1 MSAPRGQFSSNIGF
15 LMAAAGSAVGLGN
28 IWGFPTKAAQN
39 GGAAFVVV
47 YLILAFLLAYP
58 ALMAELTIGR
68 HARRNMVQALR
79 GISVGPLSRLFG
91 NLTGFGGIVVASLI
105 LSFYSIV
112 AGWMVAHLAE
122 PFARLFGAD
131 DVASWLT
138 TGSIGRNLLFAAIFS
153 SMTMVIIASGV
164 EKGIERWS
172 TLLMPALIILLLLL
186 IIYVLTQPGA
196 MAGLEAYLI
205 PDFSHFSWELVISA
219 MGQAFF
225 SLSLGVGTML
235 IYGSYLS
242 KQESLPRLGALV
254 TLIDVG
260 IAFTAGLL
268 ILPAMY
274 VAQEAGTQIFAAS
287 GELIAGPDL
296 ILQVLPALFDTMG
309 TAGLFVAT
317 AFFALMTIASVTSSI
332 SMLEV
337 PVAFSIEN
345 LKLGRKRAT
354 LLVGLVI
361 FAISSLIIFNFDALF
376 VLVITISTEYGQPL
390 LGVAL
395 CIFAGWIWRRDE
407 VLMELKK
414 GHENIG
420 STLFWK
426 VWPWYVRIVC
436 PVLILA
442 AFAQSVG
449 LFSRILDIFA

>member
-1 MSAPRGQFSSNIGF
+1 MSAPRGQFSSNFGF

-28 IWGFPTKAAQN
+28 IWGFPTNVAAN

-58 ALMAELTIGR
+58 VLMAELSIGR

-79 GISVGPLSRLFG
+79 GISTGPVSRGVGTLA
-91 NLTGFGGIVVASLI
+91 GFGGILVASLI
-105 LSFYSIV
+105 LSFYAIV
-112 AGWMVAHLAE
+112 AGWMVAHLAD
-122 PFARLFGAD
+122 PFANLVGASET
-131 DVASWLT
+131 AAWLT
-138 TGSIGRNLLFAAIFS
+138 GDSTARNFTFTAIFS
-153 SMTMVIIASGV
+153 GLTMLIIASGV

-172 TLLMPALIILLLLL
+172 TLLMPALIILLLML
-186 IIYVLTQPGA
+186 IVYVLTQPGA
-196 MAGLEAYLI
+196 MSGLEAYLI
-205 PDFSHFSWELVISA
+205 PDFGKLSPQLLLSA

-274 VAQEAGTQIFAAS
+274 VAQEAGTQIYSEA
-287 GELIAGPDL
+287 GELIAGPGL

-309 TAGLFVAT
+309 TSGLFVAI
-317 AFFALMTIASVTSSI
+317 AFFALMVIASLTSSI

-337 PVAFSIEN
+337 PVAFCIESLG
-345 LKLGRKRAT
+345 LKRKPAT
-354 LLVGLVI
+354 LLTGAVI
-361 FAISSLIIFNFDALF
+361 FAISTLIIFNFEALF
-376 VLVITISTEYGQPL
+376 GLVISASTEYGQPL
-390 LGVAL
+390 LGVVL
-395 CIFAGWIWRRDE
+395 CIFAGWIWRRDQ
-407 VLMELKK
+407 LLTELQE
-414 GHENIG
+414 GHPGIEK
-420 STLFWK
+420 TLFWK

-436 PVLILA
+436 PLLILA
-442 AFAQSVG
+442 AFVQT
-449 LFSRILDIFA
+449 II

>member
-1 MSAPRGQFSSNIGF
+1 MSAPRGQFSSNVGF

-28 IWGFPTKAAQN
+28 IWGFPTKAASN

-47 YLILAFLLAYP
+47 YLFMAFLLAYP

-79 GISVGPLSRLFG
+79 GIARGPVTRFLG
-91 NLTGFGGIVVASLI
+91 GLTGFGGILVASLI
-105 LSFYSIV
+105 LSFYAIV

-122 PFARLFGAD
+122 PFATLIGAGGIAD
-131 DVASWLT
+131 WLT
-138 TGSIGRNLLFAAIFS
+138 GDSTPRNLTVTAIFS
-153 SMTMVIIASGV
+153 GLTMLIIASGV

-172 TLLMPALIILLLLL
+172 TLLMPSLILLLLLL
-186 IIYVLTQPGA
+186 IIYVLAQDGA
-196 MAGLEAYLI
+196 MKGLEVYLM
-205 PDFSHFSWELVISA
+205 PDFSQLSPELMLSA

-242 KQESLPRLGALV
+242 RQESLPRLGALV

-274 VAQEAGTQIFAAS
+274 VAQEAGTQIFS
-287 GELIAGPDL
+287 DTGELIAGPGL
-296 ILQVLPALFDTMG
+296 IMQVLPALFDTMG
-309 TAGLFVAT
+309 TAGLFVAI
-317 AFFALMTIASVTSSI
+317 AFFALMVIASLTSSI

-337 PVAFSIEN
+337 PVAFAIEN
-345 LKLGRKRAT
+345 LGIGRRLAT
-354 LLVGLVI
+354 PLVGLAI

-376 VLVITISTEYGQPL
+376 GLVVSISTEFGQPI

-395 CIFAGWIWRRDE
+395 CIFAGWIWRRDQ
-407 VLMELKK
+407 LLAELEK
-414 GHENIG
+414 GHENVEQ
-420 STLFWK
+420 TLFWK

-436 PVLILA
+436 PLLILA
-442 AFAQSVG
+442 AFLQS
-449 LFSRILDIFA
+449 LL

>member
-28 IWGFPTKAAQN
+28 IWGFPTKAAGS
-39 GGAAFVVV
+39 GGAAFVMV

-68 HARRNMVQALR
+68 YARSNMVHALR
-79 GISVGPLSRLFG
+79 TIAKGPVSRFLG
-91 NLTGFGGIVVASLI
+91 GLTGFGGIVVASLI
-105 LSFYSIV
+105 LSFYAIV

-122 PFARLFGAD
+122 PFASLFGASD
-131 DVASWLT
+131 AAQWLT
-138 TGSIGRNLLFAAIFS
+138 GDSTARNLTFTAIFS
-153 SMTMVIIASGV
+153 GMTMVIIAAGV

-172 TLLMPALIILLLLL
+172 TLLMPSLLILMLLL
-186 IIYVLTQPGA
+186 ILYVLSQPGA
-196 MAGLEAYLI
+196 MKGLEVYLM
-205 PDFSHFSWELVISA
+205 PDLSLIDPELMLSA

-242 KQESLPRLGALV
+242 QQESLPRLGALV

-274 VAQEAGTQIFAAS
+274 VAQEAGTQIFSAS
-287 GELIAGPDL
+287 GELIAGPGL
-296 ILQVLPALFDTMG
+296 ILQVLPALFNEMG
-309 TAGLFVAT
+309 SAGLFVSM
-317 AFFALMTIASVTSSI
+317 AFFALMVIASLTSSI

-337 PVAFSIEN
+337 PVAFAIES
-345 LKLGRKRAT
+345 LKVPRKAAT
-354 LLVGLVI
+354 SLMGLVI
-361 FAISSLIIFNFDALF
+361 FAISTVIILNFDALF
-376 VLVITISTEYGQPL
+376 GLVISISTEYGQPL

-395 CIFAGWIWRRDE
+395 CIFAGWIWRRDQL
-407 VLMELKK
+407 LMELKE
-414 GHENIG
+414 GHENIE

-426 VWPWYVRIVC
+426 IWPWYVRIVC
-436 PVLILA
+436 PLLILA
-442 AFAQSVG
+442 AFAQSV
-449 LFSRILDIFA
+449 F

>member
-28 IWGFPTKAAQN
+28 IWGFPTKAAGN

-79 GISVGPLSRLFG
+79 GVAEGPVSRFFA
-91 NLTGFGGIVVASLI
+91 NLTGFGGILVASLI

-112 AGWMVAHLAE
+112 AGWMVAHLVE
-122 PFARLFGAD
+122 PFAQLWGAGG
-131 DVASWLT
+131 AAEWLT
-138 TGSIGRNLLFAAIFS
+138 GSSTSRNLLFTALFS
-153 SMTMVIIASGV
+153 SITMVIIASGV

-196 MAGLEAYLI
+196 MTGLEVYLM
-205 PDFSHFSWELVISA
+205 PDFSHLSPQLLVSA

-274 VAQEAGTQIFAAS
+274 VAQEAGTQIFSES
-287 GELIAGPDL
+287 GELIAGPGL

-309 TAGLFVAT
+309 TAGLFVAI

-354 LLVGLVI
+354 MLVGLVI
-361 FAISSLIIFNFDALF
+361 FAISSLIIFNFDTLF
-376 VLVITISTEYGQPL
+376 GLVISISTEYGQPL
-390 LGVAL
+390 LGVSL
-395 CIFAGWIWRRDE
+395 CIFAGWIWRRDQ
-407 VLMELKK
+407 LLTELEK
-414 GHENIG
+414 GHEGIER
-420 STLFWK
+420 TLFWK
-426 VWPWYVRIVC
+426 IWPWYVRIVC
-436 PVLILA
+436 PLLIFA
-442 AFAQSVG
+442 AFAQSVLLG
-449 LFSRILDIFA
+449 

>member
-1 MSAPRGQFSSNIGF
+1 MSAPRGQFSSNFGF

-28 IWGFPTKAAQN
+28 IWGFPTNVAAN

-47 YLILAFLLAYP
+47 YLVLAFMLAYP
-58 ALMAELTIGR
+58 VLMAELAIGR
-68 HARRNMVQALR
+68 HARSNMVKALR
-79 GISVGPLSRLFG
+79 GIASGPVSRGVGTLA
-91 NLTGFGGIVVASLI
+91 GFGGIAVASLI
-105 LSFYSIV
+105 LSFYAIV
-112 AGWMVAHLAE
+112 AGWMVAHLAD
-122 PFARLFGAD
+122 PFAALVGATD
-131 DVASWLT
+131 TASWLT
-138 TGSIGRNLLFAAIFS
+138 GDSTTRNFTFTAIFS
-153 SMTMVIIASGV
+153 GLTMLIIASGV

-186 IIYVLTQPGA
+186 IVYVLTQPGA
-196 MAGLEAYLI
+196 VQGLEAYLI
-205 PDFSHFSWELVISA
+205 PDFSKLSPQLLLSA

-274 VAQEAGTQIFAAS
+274 VAQEAGTQIFAES
-287 GELIAGPDL
+287 GDLIAGPGL

-309 TAGLFVAT
+309 TSGLFVAI
-317 AFFALMTIASVTSSI
+317 AFFALMTIASLTSSI

-345 LKLGRKRAT
+345 LGLKRKPAT
-354 LLVGLVI
+354 LMMGAVI

-376 VLVITISTEYGQPL
+376 SLVISISTEYGQPL

-395 CIFAGWIWRRDE
+395 CVFAGWIWRRDQ
-407 VLMELKK
+407 LLKELQE
-414 GHENIG
+414 GHPGIEH
-420 STLFWK
+420 TLFWK
-426 VWPWYVRIVC
+426 IWPWYVRIVC
-436 PVLILA
+436 PLLILA
-442 AFAQSVG
+442 AFAQSV
-449 LFSRILDIFA
+449 L

>member
-28 IWGFPTKAAQN
+28 IWGFPTNVAAN

-79 GISVGPLSRLFG
+79 GIATGPGSRFLG
-91 NLTGFGGIVVASLI
+91 NLAGFSGILVASLI
-105 LSFYSIV
+105 LSFYAIV

-122 PFARLFGAD
+122 PFASLFGAD
-131 DVASWLT
+131 GAAEWLSGNSAT
-138 TGSIGRNLLFAAIFS
+138 RNLTFTAIFS
-153 SMTMVIIASGV
+153 SLTMLIIAAGV

-172 TLLMPALIILLLLL
+172 TLLMPSLILLLLL
-186 IIYVLTQPGA
+186 LIVYVLTQPGA
-196 MAGLEAYLI
+196 LQGLEVYLM
-205 PDFSHFSWELVISA
+205 PDFSQFSPQLLVSA

-242 KQESLPRLGALV
+242 RQESLPRLGALV

-274 VAQEAGTQIFAAS
+274 VAQEAGTQIYAES
-287 GELIAGPDL
+287 GELIAGPGL
-296 ILQVLPALFDTMG
+296 IMQVLPALFDTMG
-309 TAGLFVAT
+309 TTGLFVAI
-317 AFFALMTIASVTSSI
+317 AFFALMVIASLTSSI

-345 LKLGRKRAT
+345 LGVPRRLAT
-354 LLVGLVI
+354 PLVGLVI
-361 FAISSLIIFNFDALF
+361 FAISSTIILNFDALF
-376 VLVITISTEYGQPL
+376 ELVVSISTRYGQPL

-395 CIFAGWIWRRDE
+395 CIFAGWIWRRDQ
-407 VLMELKK
+407 LLAELQK
-414 GHENIG
+414 GHENIEH
-420 STLFWK
+420 TLFWK

-436 PVLILA
+436 PLLILA
-442 AFAQSVG
+442 AFAQSVM
-449 LFSRILDIFA
+449 

>member
-28 IWGFPTKAAQN
+28 IWGFPTKAASN

-47 YLILAFLLAYP
+47 YLVLAFLLAYP

-68 HARRNMVQALR
+68 HARSNMVQALR
-79 GISVGPLSRLFG
+79 GISTGPISRLFG
-91 NLTGFGGIVVASLI
+91 SLAGFGGILVASLI
-105 LSFYSIV
+105 LSFYAIV
-112 AGWMVAHLAE
+112 AGWMVAYLAD
-122 PFARLFGAD
+122 PFASLLGAD
-131 DVASWLT
+131 GAAAWLT
-138 TGSIGRNLLFAAIFS
+138 GNSVGRNLTFTAIFS
-153 SMTMVIIASGV
+153 GMTMLIIAAGV

-172 TLLMPALIILLLLL
+172 TLLMPSLIILLLLL
-186 IIYVLTQPGA
+186 IVYVLTQPGA
-196 MAGLEAYLI
+196 TTGLEVYLM
-205 PDFSHFSWELVISA
+205 PDFSQFSPKLLISA

-242 KQESLPRLGALV
+242 QQESLPRLGALV

-274 VAQEAGTQIFAAS
+274 VAQEAGTQIFSAG

-309 TAGLFVAT
+309 TAGLFVAI
-317 AFFALMTIASVTSSI
+317 AFFALMVIASLTSSI

-345 LKLGRKRAT
+345 LGVQRRLAT
-354 LLVGLVI
+354 PLVGLVI
-361 FAISSLIIFNFDALF
+361 FAISSVIIINFDTLF
-376 VLVITISTEYGQPL
+376 GLVVSISTEYGQPL

-395 CIFAGWIWRRDE
+395 CIFAGWIWRRDQ
-407 VLMELKK
+407 LLAELQK
-414 GHENIG
+414 GHPGIEK
-420 STLFWK
+420 SLFWK
-426 VWPWYVRIVC
+426 IWPWYVRIVC
-436 PVLILA
+436 PLLILA
-442 AFAQSVG
+442 AFAQSV
-449 LFSRILDIFA
+449 L

>member
-28 IWGFPTKAAQN
+28 IWGFPTKAAGN
-39 GGAAFVVV
+39 GGAAFVIV
-47 YLILAFLLAYP
+47 YLLLAFILAYP

-79 GISVGPLSRLFG
+79 GISTGPISRIFA
-91 NLTGFGGIVVASLI
+91 NLAGFGGIVVASLI
-105 LSFYSIV
+105 LSFYAIV
-112 AGWMVAHLAE
+112 AGWMVAYLAD
-122 PFARLFGAD
+122 PFANFFGMSGATD
-131 DVASWLT
+131 WLT
-138 TGSIGRNLLFAAIFS
+138 GNSTGRNLTFTAIFS
-153 SMTMVIIASGV
+153 GMTMLIIAAGV

-172 TLLMPALIILLLLL
+172 TLLMPSLIILLLLL

-196 MAGLEAYLI
+196 MTGLEVYLM
-205 PDFSHFSWELVISA
+205 PDFSHLSPKLLIAA

-242 KQESLPRLGALV
+242 QQESLPRLGALV

-274 VAQEAGTQIFAAS
+274 VAQEAGTQIFSAN

-309 TAGLFVAT
+309 TAGLFVAI
-317 AFFALMTIASVTSSI
+317 AFFALMVIASLTSSI

-337 PVAFSIEN
+337 PVSFSIEN
-345 LKLGRKRAT
+345 LGVRRELAT
-354 LLVGLVI
+354 PLVGLVI
-361 FAISSLIIFNFDALF
+361 FTLSSLIIFNFDSLF
-376 VLVITISTEYGQPL
+376 GLIVSISTEYGQPL

-395 CIFAGWIWRRDE
+395 CVFAGWIWHRDQ
-407 VLMELKK
+407 LLAELKK
-414 GHENIG
+414 GHENIEH
-420 STLFWK
+420 TLFWK
-426 VWPWYVRIVC
+426 IWPWYVRIVC
-436 PVLILA
+436 PLLILA
-442 AFAQSVG
+442 AFVQS
-449 LFSRILDIFA
+449 LS

>member
-1 MSAPRGQFSSNIGF
+1 MSAPRGQFSSNLGF

-28 IWGFPTKAAQN
+28 IWGFPTNVAAN

-79 GISVGPLSRLFG
+79 GIATGPISRT
-91 NLTGFGGIVVASLI
+91 TGTIAGLAGIAVAALI
-105 LSFYSIV
+105 LSFYAIV
-112 AGWMVAHLAE
+112 AGWMVAHLAD
-122 PFARLFGAD
+122 PFATLLGATD
-131 DVASWLT
+131 TANWLT
-138 TGSIGRNLLFAAIFS
+138 GDSTARNFTFTAIFS
-153 SMTMVIIASGV
+153 GLTMLIIASGV

-172 TLLMPALIILLLLL
+172 TLLMPALIILLLML
-186 IIYVLTQPGA
+186 IAYVLTQPGA
-196 MAGLEAYLI
+196 MQGLEAYLI
-205 PDFSHFSWELVISA
+205 PDFSKLSPELLLSA

-242 KQESLPRLGALV
+242 KQESLPRLGVLV

-274 VAQEAGTQIFAAS
+274 VAQEAGTQIFSAT
-287 GELIAGPDL
+287 GDLIAGPGL

-309 TAGLFVAT
+309 TTGLFVAI
-317 AFFALMTIASVTSSI
+317 AFFALMAIASLTSSI

-345 LKLGRKRAT
+345 LGFKRKPAT
-354 LLVGLVI
+354 LLMGAII
-361 FAISSLIIFNFDALF
+361 FAISTLIIFNFDALF
-376 VLVITISTEYGQPL
+376 GLVISISTEYGQPL
-390 LGVAL
+390 LGVVL
-395 CIFAGWIWRRDE
+395 CIFAGWIWRRDQ
-407 VLMELKK
+407 LLAELQE
-414 GHENIG
+414 GHPGIEK
-420 STLFWK
+420 SLFWK

-436 PVLILA
+436 PLLILA
-442 AFAQSVG
+442 AFAQTV
-449 LFSRILDIFA
+449 L

>member
-28 IWGFPTKAAQN
+28 IWGFPTKAAAS
-39 GGAAFVVV
+39 GGAAFVMV

-68 HARRNMVQALR
+68 YARSNMVHALR
-79 GISVGPLSRLFG
+79 TIAKGPVSRFLG
-91 NLTGFGGIVVASLI
+91 GLTGFGGIAVASLI
-105 LSFYSIV
+105 LSFYAIV

-122 PFARLFGAD
+122 PFASLFGATD
-131 DVASWLT
+131 AAQWLT
-138 TGSIGRNLLFAAIFS
+138 GDSTARNLTFTAIFS
-153 SMTMVIIASGV
+153 GMTMVIIAAGV

-172 TLLMPALIILLLLL
+172 TLLMPSLLILMLLL
-186 IIYVLTQPGA
+186 ILYVLSQPGA
-196 MAGLEAYLI
+196 MTGLEVYLM
-205 PDFSHFSWELVISA
+205 PDLSLIDPELMLSA

-242 KQESLPRLGALV
+242 QQESLPRLGALV

-274 VAQEAGTQIFAAS
+274 VAQEAGTQIFSAS
-287 GELIAGPDL
+287 GELIAGPGL
-296 ILQVLPALFDTMG
+296 ILQVLPALFNEMG
-309 TAGLFVAT
+309 SAGLFVAM
-317 AFFALMTIASVTSSI
+317 AFFALMVIASLTSSI

-337 PVAFSIEN
+337 PVAFAIES
-345 LKLGRKRAT
+345 LKVPRKAAT
-354 LLVGLVI
+354 SMMGLVI
-361 FAISSLIIFNFDALF
+361 FAISTVIILNFDALF
-376 VLVITISTEYGQPL
+376 GLVISISTEWGQPL

-395 CIFAGWIWRRDE
+395 CIFAGWIWRRDQL
-407 VLMELKK
+407 LMELKE
-414 GHENIG
+414 GHEHIE

-426 VWPWYVRIVC
+426 IWPWYVRIVC
-436 PVLILA
+436 PLLILA
-442 AFAQSVG
+442 AFAQSV
-449 LFSRILDIFA
+449 F

>member
-28 IWGFPTKAAQN
+28 IWGFPTKAADN

-47 YLILAFLLAYP
+47 YLVLAFLLAYP

-79 GISVGPLSRLFG
+79 GVAIGPVSRFFA

-112 AGWMVAHLAE
+112 AGWMFAHLVE
-122 PFARLFGAD
+122 PFAELWGASGT
-131 DVASWLT
+131 AEWLT
-138 TGSIGRNLLFAAIFS
+138 GSSTARNLLFTALFS

-186 IIYVLTQPGA
+186 IMYVLTQPGA
-196 MAGLEAYLI
+196 MTGLEVYLM
-205 PDFSHFSWELVISA
+205 PDFSHLSPQLLVSA

-274 VAQEAGTQIFAAS
+274 VAQEAGTQIFSES
-287 GELIAGPDL
+287 GELIAGPGL

-309 TAGLFVAT
+309 TAGLFVAI

-354 LLVGLVI
+354 MFVGLVI
-361 FAISSLIIFNFDALF
+361 FAISSLIIFNFDTLF
-376 VLVITISTEYGQPL
+376 GLVISISTEYGQPL
-390 LGVAL
+390 LGVSL
-395 CIFAGWIWRRDE
+395 CIFAGWIWRRDQ
-407 VLMELKK
+407 LLTELEK
-414 GHENIG
+414 GHEGIER
-420 STLFWK
+420 TLFWK
-426 VWPWYVRIVC
+426 IWPWYVRIVC
-436 PVLILA
+436 PLLILA
-442 AFAQSVG
+442 AFAQSVLLG
-449 LFSRILDIFA
+449 

>member
-28 IWGFPTKAAQN
+28 IWGFPTKAAGN

-47 YLILAFLLAYP
+47 YLLLAFMLAYP

-79 GISVGPLSRLFG
+79 GISTGPASRFFG
-91 NLTGFGGIVVASLI
+91 SLAGFGGILVASLI
-105 LSFYSIV
+105 LSFYAIV
-112 AGWMVAHLAE
+112 AGWMVAYLAE
-122 PFARLFGAD
+122 PFASLFGAGGAVD
-131 DVASWLT
+131 WLT
-138 TGSIGRNLLFAAIFS
+138 GNSVGRNLTFTAIFS
-153 SMTMVIIASGV
+153 GMTMLIIASGV

-172 TLLMPALIILLLLL
+172 TLLMPALIILLFLL
-186 IIYVLTQPGA
+186 IAYVLTQPGA
-196 MAGLEAYLI
+196 LTGLEVYLM
-205 PDFSHFSWELVISA
+205 PDFSQFSPQLLISA

-242 KQESLPRLGALV
+242 QQESLPRLGALV

-274 VAQEAGTQIFAAS
+274 VAQEAGTQIFSAG

-309 TAGLFVAT
+309 TAGLFVAI
-317 AFFALMTIASVTSSI
+317 AFFALMVIASLTSSI

-345 LKLGRKRAT
+345 LGVPRRIAT
-354 LLVGLVI
+354 PLVGLVI
-361 FAISSLIIFNFDALF
+361 FAISSLIIVNFDSLF
-376 VLVITISTEYGQPL
+376 GLVVSISTEYGQPL

-395 CIFAGWIWRRDE
+395 CIFAGWIWRRDQ
-407 VLMELKK
+407 LLTELQK
-414 GHENIG
+414 GHPGIER
-420 STLFWK
+420 TLFWK
-426 VWPWYVRIVC
+426 IWPWYVRIVC
-436 PVLILA
+436 PLLILA
-442 AFAQSVG
+442 AFAQS
-449 LFSRILDIFA
+449 IL

>member
-1 MSAPRGQFSSNIGF
+1 MSAPRGQFSSNVGF

-28 IWGFPTKAAQN
+28 IWGFPTKAAGN

-47 YLILAFLLAYP
+47 YLVLAFLLAYP

-68 HARRNMVQALR
+68 HARSNMVQALR
-79 GISVGPLSRLFG
+79 GVAIGPFSRLFA
-91 NLTGFGGIVVASLI
+91 NITGFGGIIVASLI

-112 AGWMVAHLAE
+112 AGWMFAYLVE
-122 PFARLFGAD
+122 PFAAISGATG
-131 DVASWLT
+131 AAEWLT
-138 TGSIGRNLLFAAIFS
+138 GSSVSRNLLFTGMFS
-153 SMTMVIIASGV
+153 IMTMVIIASGV

-186 IIYVLTQPGA
+186 IVYVLTQPGA
-196 MAGLEAYLI
+196 MTGLEVYLM
-205 PDFSHFSWELVISA
+205 PDFSLLSPELLISA

-254 TLIDVG
+254 TIIDVG

-274 VAQEAGTQIFAAS
+274 VAQEAGTQIFS
-287 GELIAGPDL
+287 EGGELIAGPGL

-309 TAGLFVAT
+309 TAGLFVAI
-317 AFFALMTIASVTSSI
+317 AFFALMTIASLTSSI

-345 LKLGRKRAT
+345 LGLRRRGAT

-361 FAISSLIIFNFDALF
+361 FAISTLIIFNFDALF
-376 VLVITISTEYGQPL
+376 GLVISISTEYGQPL

-395 CIFAGWIWRRDE
+395 CVFAGWIWRRDQ
-407 VLMELKK
+407 LLTELKK
-414 GHENIG
+414 GHENIET
-420 STLFWK
+420 TLFWR

-436 PVLILA
+436 PLLILA
-442 AFAQSVG
+442 AFAQSVLVG
-449 LFSRILDIFA
+449 

>member
-28 IWGFPTKAAQN
+28 IWGFPTKAASN
-39 GGAAFVVV
+39 GGAAFVVA
-47 YLILAFLLAYP
+47 YLFLAFALAYP

-79 GISVGPLSRLFG
+79 SISNGPISRFFG
-91 NLTGFGGIVVASLI
+91 GLTGFGGILVASLI
-105 LSFYSIV
+105 LSFYAIV

-122 PFARLFGAD
+122 PFAGLFGAQE
-131 DVASWLT
+131 AAQWLAGNST
-138 TGSIGRNLLFAAIFS
+138 DRNMIMTAIFS
-153 SMTMVIIASGV
+153 GLTMLIIASGV

-172 TLLMPALIILLLLL
+172 TLLMPSLIILLLLL
-186 IIYVLTQPGA
+186 ICYVLTQPGA
-196 MAGLEAYLI
+196 LTGLEVYLMPNFDHFT
-205 PDFSHFSWELVISA
+205 PDLLISA

-242 KQESLPRLGALV
+242 QQESLPRLGALV

-274 VAQEAGTQIFAAS
+274 VAQEAGTQIFSADGS
-287 GELIAGPDL
+287 LIAGPSL

-309 TAGLFVAT
+309 EAGIFVAI
-317 AFFALMTIASVTSSI
+317 AFFALMVIASLTSSI

-345 LKLGRKRAT
+345 LNIPRRIAT
-354 LLVGLVI
+354 PIVG
-361 FAISSLIIFNFDALF
+361 LIIFGVSCGIIYNFDALF
-376 VLVITISTEYGQPL
+376 GLAVSISTEYGQPL
-390 LGVAL
+390 LGIAL
-395 CIFAGWIWRRDE
+395 CIFAGWIWRRDQ
-407 VLMELKK
+407 LLSELKK
-414 GHENIG
+414 GHEDIEN
-420 STLFWK
+420 TLFWK
-426 VWPWYVRIVC
+426 IWPWYVRIVC
-436 PVLILA
+436 PLLILT
-442 AFAQSVG
+442 AFVQSI
-449 LFSRILDIFA
+449 R

>member
-1 MSAPRGQFSSNIGF
+1 MSAPRGQFSSNFGF

-28 IWGFPTKAAQN
+28 IWGFPTNVAAN

-47 YLILAFLLAYP
+47 YLLLAFMLAYP
-58 ALMAELTIGR
+58 VLMAELAIGR
-68 HARRNMVQALR
+68 HARSNMVKALR
-79 GISVGPLSRLFG
+79 GISTGPVSRGVGTLA
-91 NLTGFGGIVVASLI
+91 GFGGIAVASLI
-105 LSFYSIV
+105 LSFYAIV
-112 AGWMVAHLAE
+112 AGWMVAHLAD
-122 PFARLFGAD
+122 PFATLVGASD
-131 DVASWLT
+131 TANWLT
-138 TGSIGRNLLFAAIFS
+138 GDSATRNFTFTAIFS
-153 SMTMVIIASGV
+153 GLTMLIIASGV

-186 IIYVLTQPGA
+186 IVYVLTQPGA
-196 MAGLEAYLI
+196 MQGLEAYLI
-205 PDFSHFSWELVISA
+205 PDFSKLSPQLLLSA

-274 VAQEAGTQIFAAS
+274 VAQEAGTQIFSEA
-287 GELIAGPDL
+287 GDLIAGPGL

-309 TAGLFVAT
+309 TSGLFVAI
-317 AFFALMTIASVTSSI
+317 AFFALMTIASLTSSI

-345 LKLGRKRAT
+345 LGLKRKPAT
-354 LLVGLVI
+354 LMMGAVI
-361 FAISSLIIFNFDALF
+361 FAISSLIIFNFNALF
-376 VLVITISTEYGQPL
+376 SLVISISTEYGQPL

-395 CIFAGWIWRRDE
+395 CVFAGWIWRRDQ
-407 VLMELKK
+407 LLAELQE
-414 GHENIG
+414 GHPGIEK
-420 STLFWK
+420 TLFWK
-426 VWPWYVRIVC
+426 IWPWYVRIVC
-436 PVLILA
+436 PLLILA
-442 AFAQSVG
+442 AFAQTV
-449 LFSRILDIFA
+449 L

>member
-1 MSAPRGQFSSNIGF
+1 MSAPRGQFSSNFGF

-28 IWGFPTKAAQN
+28 IWGFPTNVAAN

-58 ALMAELTIGR
+58 VLMAELAIGR

-79 GISVGPLSRLFG
+79 SISTGPVTRGVGTLA
-91 NLTGFGGIVVASLI
+91 GFGGILVASLI
-105 LSFYSIV
+105 LSFYAIV
-112 AGWMVAHLAE
+112 AGWMVAHLID
-122 PFARLFGAD
+122 PFATLIGASD
-131 DVASWLT
+131 TASWLT
-138 TGSIGRNLLFAAIFS
+138 GDSTARNFTFTAIFS
-153 SMTMVIIASGV
+153 GLTMLIIASGV

-186 IIYVLTQPGA
+186 IAYVLTQPGA
-196 MAGLEAYLI
+196 MAGLEAYLK
-205 PDFSHFSWELVISA
+205 PDFSELSPQLLLSA

-274 VAQEAGTQIFAAS
+274 VAQEAGTQIFS
-287 GELIAGPDL
+287 ETGDLIAGPGL
-296 ILQVLPALFDTMG
+296 ILQVLPALFDNMG
-309 TAGLFVAT
+309 ATGLFVAI
-317 AFFALMTIASVTSSI
+317 AFFALMTIASLTSSI

-345 LKLGRKRAT
+345 LGLKRKPAT
-354 LLVGLVI
+354 LLTGAII
-361 FAISSLIIFNFDALF
+361 FAISTLIIFNFDALF
-376 VLVITISTEYGQPL
+376 GLVISISTEYGQPL

-395 CIFAGWIWRRDE
+395 CIFAGWIWRRDQ
-407 VLMELKK
+407 LLTELQE
-414 GHENIG
+414 GHPGIEK
-420 STLFWK
+420 TLFWK

-436 PVLILA
+436 PLLILA
-442 AFAQSVG
+442 AFVQT
-449 LFSRILDIFA
+449 II